1 MPVENVVQYAKTE
14 VEMTDQREQLLSLQ
28 GQLQQRLAKIQADLH
43 GLKDA
48 DSAEQAQQREN
59 DEVLQD
65 LAAHLQ
71 KELLQVHIA
80 LDREAQ
86 GKYGICIACGDE
98 IATPRLKILPFATH
112 CQHCA
117 H

>member
-1 MPVENVVQYAKTE
+1 
-14 VEMTDQREQLLSLQ
+14 MTQQRVQLLELQ
-28 GQLQQRLAKIQADLH
+28 HQLQQRLAKVQLDLQS
-43 GLKDA
+43 LKDA
-48 DSAEQAQQREN
+48 DSNEQAQQREN

-71 KELLQVHIA
+71 KELLQLHIA
-80 LDREAQ
+80 LEREAQ
-86 GKYGICIACGDE
+86 GNYGVCIGCGDD
-98 IATPRLKILPFATH
+98 IALARLKILPFATH

>member
-1 MPVENVVQYAKTE
+1 
-14 VEMTDQREQLLSLQ
+14 MTQQREQLVELQ
-28 GQLQQRLAKIQADLH
+28 RQLQQRLAKVQSDLQS
-43 GLKDA
+43 LKEA

-71 KELLQVHIA
+71 KELLQLHIA
-80 LDREAQ
+80 LEREAQ
-86 GKYGICIACGDE
+86 GKYGVCIACGDD
-98 IATPRLKILPFATH
+98 IAAPRLKILPFATH

>member
-1 MPVENVVQYAKTE
+1 
-14 VEMTDQREQLLSLQ
+14 MTQQREQLLELQ
-28 GQLQQRLAKIQADLH
+28 RQVQQRLAKVQLDLQS
-43 GLKDA
+43 LKDA

-71 KELLQVHIA
+71 KELLQLHIA
-80 LDREAQ
+80 LEREAQ
-86 GKYGICIACGDE
+86 GQYGVCIACGDD
-98 IATPRLKILPFATH
+98 IAAARLNILPFATH

>member
-1 MPVENVVQYAKTE
+1 ME
-14 VEMTDQREQLLSLQ
+14 VEMTQQREQLLELQ
-28 GQLQQRLAKIQADLH
+28 HQLQQRLAKVELDLQS
-43 GLKDA
+43 LKDA
-48 DSAEQAQQREN
+48 DSTEQAQQREN

-71 KELLQVHIA
+71 KELLQLHIA
-80 LDREAQ
+80 LEREAQ
-86 GKYGICIACGDE
+86 GSYAVCIGCGDD
-98 IATPRLKILPFATH
+98 IASARLKILPFATH